1 MIIDISPA
9 EIVELLRII
18 NDKNYINSQNGQT
31 FIRPL
36 NMGNESQREG
46 VTWGENKAFVF
57 E

>member
-18 NDKNYINSQNGQT
+18 NEKKYINSQNGQT

-36 NMGNESQREG
+36 NMSNEPQREG